1 MNIDLSNFN
10 DVDLEAEDIKSSFRM
25 QKTNQLK
32 ISIDTLERD
41 FKEERAAFSEN
52 FVKSSIIGDVQK
64 LTSNSVSIDTF
75 PKNPL
80 DFLEDDSPWKY
91 NQILTTGIN
100 QLRPYLRDLNRKRQL
115 YFVTQKN
122 INQHKIVL
130 EDKYSLIFASIL
142 LFLIGG

>member
-80 DFLEDDSPWKY
+80 DFLEDD
-91 NQILTTGIN
+91 
-100 QLRPYLRDLNRKRQL
+100 
-115 YFVTQKN
+115 
-122 INQHKIVL
+122 
-130 EDKYSLIFASIL
+130 
-142 LFLIGG
+142 